1 MKNQAENNPFNVG
14 LVAICSFIGVGF
26 ITGAEIWFYFARFGA
41 GMLAGLVV
49 FGVLMV
55 LLIKF
60 SLNSDKFQSAKLIR
74 LKTAILGLS
83 EFLIA
88 SAMTSGLLETS
99 KTLFGK
105 FWPLVFLCSI
115 LIVSFLFF
123 KDLKSFVFYN
133 YFVAFFVIFVIMFLL
148 LNNNYNSLDFS
159 FKINYKNITL
169 SALFSGIYVFMN
181 ISEIRPILSNYQT
194 LKTKRRKN
202 IFAFIISLVL
212 ILSIITL
219 SISLFCNVELVGY
232 SMPLM
237 LLFKNYGGAVYYIF
251 LIGLV
256 LAMISTAESCLIGVM
271 GHLNFSK
278 QDEIFYKIIVI
289 ILLLVSAQIPF
300 AIFVKVVYPAI
311 AILNFLL
318 FLSELFVR
326 SKK

>member
-1 MKNQAENNPFNVG
+1 MKNQAENSLFNVG

-26 ITGAEIWFYFARFGA
+26 ISGAEIWFYFARFGS
-41 GMLAGLVV
+41 GMFAGLVV
-49 FGVLMV
+49 FAILMV

-60 SLNSDKFQSAKLIR
+60 SLNASKFQSAKQSR

-115 LIVSFLFF
+115 LTISFLFF
-123 KDLKSFVFYN
+123 KDLKSFVLYN
-133 YFVAFFVIFVIMFLL
+133 YFVAFFVIFVIVFLL
-148 LNNNYNSLDFS
+148 LNNNYNSLEFS
-159 FKINYKNITL
+159 LKTNYKNITS
-169 SALFSGIYVFMN
+169 SALFSSIYVFMN
-181 ISEIRPILSNYQT
+181 ISEIRPILLNCQT
-194 LKTKRRKN
+194 LKTKKQKF

-212 ILSIITL
+212 ILSIIVF
-219 SISLFCNVELVGY
+219 SVSLLCNLNLTNY
-232 SMPLM
+232 SMPFL
-237 LLFKNYGGAVYYIF
+237 LLFKNYSGAVYYIF

-271 GHLNFSK
+271 GHLSYSK
-278 QDEIFYKIIVI
+278 QDENFYKTLVI
-289 ILLLVSAQIPF
+289 ILLLIFGQIPF
-300 AIFVKVVYPAI
+300 KIFVKVLYPII
-311 AILNFLL
+311 AILNFFL

-326 SKK
+326 SKM